1 MATHIKVLGW
11 LHVLFSL
18 FGLFVAALVFAGGM
32 LGGIFSGSMSGLVG
46 ASLGGAVF
54 AAFLVAFALPGLLAG
69 YGLLTLKP
77 WARPLTIVLGI
88 LDLLRFPFGTILGIY
103 TLWVM
108 LSAEGAAEFRR
119 HQMI

>member
-1 MATHIKVLGW
+1 MATHIRILGW

-18 FGLFVAALVFAGGM
+18 FGLFVAAIVFAGGM

-46 ASLGGAVF
+46 AGLGGAFV
-54 AAFLVAFALPGLLAG
+54 AAFLVAFALPGLAAG

-88 LDLLRFPFGTILGIY
+88 LDLFRIPFGTILGIY
-103 TLWVM
+103 TLWVL
-108 LSAEGAAEFRR
+108 LSADGAAEFRR
-119 HQMI
+119 QVI

>member
-1 MATHIKVLGW
+1 MATHIKILGW

-18 FGLFVAALVFAGGM
+18 FGLLIAATVFAGGM

-46 ASLGGAVF
+46 GGLGGAFV
-54 AAFLVAFALPGLLAG
+54 AAFLAAFALPGLLAG

-77 WARPLTIVLGI
+77 WARPLTIVLGV
-88 LDLLRFPFGTILGIY
+88 LDLIRFPFGTVLGIY

-108 LSAEGAAEFRR
+108 LSAEGAAQFRR
-119 HQMI
+119 QVI

>member
-1 MATHIKVLGW
+1 MATHIKILGW

-18 FGLFVAALVFAGGM
+18 FGLLIAATVFAGGM

-46 ASLGGAVF
+46 AGLGGAFV
-54 AAFLVAFALPGLLAG
+54 AAFLTAFALPGLLAG

-77 WARPLTIVLGI
+77 WARPLAIVLGV
-88 LDLLRFPFGTILGIY
+88 LDLLRFPFGTIVGIY

-108 LSAEGAAEFRR
+108 LSAEGAAQFRR
-119 HQMI
+119 QAI